1 MTITPARARGLVD
14 SSTGDLVVITQ
25 QRVSW
30 HRRGATMMDITP
42 GFDWTCVA
50 VGGGAVAMAGAD
62 SVVWTGPDGSSQQGA
77 APGSGQYRLAV
88 AGRLVVGA
96 TREGLVTVWES
107 LEADPLSMDFA
118 DFADFADIAFEPE
131 EVAIDGRRRLVT
143 VWGWQ
148 DQRATLAAFDWRP
161 EVLLP
166 VLPSGGWPAPAS
178 GVVLGLTGGV
188 LGIGGTDALTLVSTG
203 GDVLGRVELPGLE
216 RVVGSAEGVG
226 WVRSSATDDVVL
238 VGWGIVTGLGDGR
251 AVDLVAEQPMP
262 GSDPFPE
269 LAVSGGAL
277 VVAEGVD
284 AHRLLV
290 HRLTSRGWL
299 DPEAVGP

>member
-14 SSTGDLVVITQ
+14 SSTGDLVVVTQ

-50 VGGGAVAMAGAD
+50 VGGGAVAVAGAD
-62 SVVWTGPDGSSQQGA
+62 SVLWTGPDGSSQQGA
-77 APGSGQYRLAV
+77 APGSGLCRLAV
-88 AGRLVVGA
+88 AGRLVAGA

-107 LEADPLSMDFA
+107 LEADSETA
-118 DFADFADIAFEPE
+118 DLAVEPD
-131 EVAIDGRRRLVT
+131 EVAMDVRGSLVA
-143 VWGWQ
+143 VSGWRDEQ
-148 DQRATLAAFDWRP
+148 ATLAVFEWRP
-161 EVLLP
+161 EVLRP
-166 VLPSGGWPAPAS
+166 VVPAGGWPAPVT
-178 GVVLGLTGGV
+178 GVVLGLAGGV
-188 LGIGGTDALTLVSTG
+188 LGIGGTDALTLVSVG
-203 GDVLGRVELPGLE
+203 GDVVGRVELPGLE
-216 RVVGSAEGVG
+216 QVVGSAEGVG
-226 WVRSSATDDVVL
+226 WVRSSAADDVVL
-238 VGWGIVTGLGDGR
+238 VGWGIVTGSGDRR

-269 LAVSGGAL
+269 LAVSSGAL

>member
-25 QRVSW
+25 QRIIW
-30 HRRGATMMDITP
+30 ARRGAATVDVTP
-42 GFDWTCVA
+42 GFDWTCAA
-50 VGGGAVAMAGAD
+50 VGGGAVAVAGAD
-62 SVVWTGPDGSSQQGA
+62 AVTWKGPDGSA
-77 APGSGQYRLAV
+77 HHRAVPGSGVSRLAV
-88 AGRLVVGA
+88 AGRRVAGV
-96 TREGLVTVWES
+96 THEGLLIVWES
-107 LEADPLSMDFA
+107 LEADSETA
-118 DFADFADIAFEPE
+118 DLAVEPD
-131 EVAIDGRRRLVT
+131 EVAMDVRGSLVA
-143 VWGWQ
+143 VSGWRDEQ
-148 DQRATLAAFDWRP
+148 ATLAVFEWRP
-161 EVLLP
+161 EVLRP
-166 VLPSGGWPAPAS
+166 VVPAGGWPAPVT
-178 GVVLGLTGGV
+178 GVVLGLAGGV

-226 WVRSSATDDVVL
+226 WVRSSAADDVAL
-238 VGWGIVTGLGDGR
+238 VGWGIVTGSGDRR

>member
-30 HRRGATMMDITP
+30 HRRGATVVDITP
-42 GFDWTCVA
+42 GFDWTSVA
-50 VGGGAVAMAGAD
+50 VGGGAVAVAGAD
-62 SVVWTGPDGSSQQGA
+62 SVLWTGPDGSSQQAA
-77 APGSGQYRLAV
+77 APGSGLCRLAV
-88 AGRLVVGA
+88 AGRLVAGA

-107 LEADPLSMDFA
+107 LEADPLSMDI
-118 DFADFADIAFEPE
+118 ADIAVEPE
-131 EVAIDGRRRLVT
+131 EVGIDGRRRLVT

-166 VLPSGGWPAPAS
+166 VLPAGGWPAPVT
-178 GVVLGLTGGV
+178 GVVLGLAGGV

-203 GDVLGRVELPGLE
+203 GDVLGRVDLPGLE

-226 WVRSSATDDVVL
+226 WVRSSNADDVVL
-238 VGWGIVTGLGDGR
+238 VGWGIVTGSGDRR

>member
-30 HRRGATMMDITP
+30 HRRGATVVDITP
-42 GFDWTCVA
+42 GFDWTSVA
-50 VGGGAVAMAGAD
+50 VGGGAVAVAGAD

-88 AGRLVVGA
+88 AGRLVAGA
-96 TREGLVTVWES
+96 TREGLVNVWES

-238 VGWGIVTGLGDGR
+238 VGWGIVTGSGDRR

-299 DPEAVGP
+299 DPEAVGT

>member
-30 HRRGATMMDITP
+30 HRRGATVVDITP
-42 GFDWTCVA
+42 GFDWTSVA
-50 VGGGAVAMAGAD
+50 VGGGAVAVAGAD
-62 SVVWTGPDGSSQQGA
+62 SVLWTGRDGSSQQGA
-77 APGSGQYRLAV
+77 APGSGLCRLAV
-88 AGRLVVGA
+88 AGRLVAGA

-107 LEADPLSMDFA
+107 LEADPLSMDI
-118 DFADFADIAFEPE
+118 ADIAVEPE
-131 EVAIDGRRRLVT
+131 EVGIDGRRRLVT

-166 VLPSGGWPAPAS
+166 VLPAGGWPAPVT
-178 GVVLGLTGGV
+178 GVVLGLAGGV

-203 GDVLGRVELPGLE
+203 GDVLGRVDLPGLE

-226 WVRSSATDDVVL
+226 WVRSSNADDVVL
-238 VGWGIVTGLGDGR
+238 VGWGIVTGSGDRR

>member
-14 SSTGDLVVITQ
+14 ASTGDLVVITQ
-25 QRVSW
+25 QRIIW
-30 HRRGATMMDITP
+30 ARRGATVVDVTP
-42 GFDWTCVA
+42 GFDWTCAA
-50 VGGGAVAMAGAD
+50 VGGGAVAVAGAD
-62 SVVWTGPDGSSQQGA
+62 SVLWTGRDGSSQQGA
-77 APGSGQYRLAV
+77 APGSGLCRLAV
-88 AGRLVVGA
+88 AGRLVAGA

-107 LEADPLSMDFA
+107 LEADPLSMDI
-118 DFADFADIAFEPE
+118 ADIAVEPE
-131 EVAIDGRRRLVT
+131 EVGIDGRRRLVT

-166 VLPSGGWPAPAS
+166 VLPAGGWPAPVT
-178 GVVLGLTGGV
+178 GVVLGLAGGV

-203 GDVLGRVELPGLE
+203 GDVLGRVDLPGLE

-226 WVRSSATDDVVL
+226 WVRSSNADDVVL
-238 VGWGIVTGLGDGR
+238 VGWGIVTGSGDRR

>member
-1 MTITPARARGLVD
+1 
-14 SSTGDLVVITQ
+14 
-25 QRVSW
+25 
-30 HRRGATMMDITP
+30 MMDITP

-50 VGGGAVAMAGAD
+50 VGGGAVAVAGAD
-62 SVVWTGPDGSSQQGA
+62 SVLWTGPDGSSQQGA
-77 APGSGQYRLAV
+77 APGSGLCRLAV
-88 AGRLVVGA
+88 AGRLVAGA

-107 LEADPLSMDFA
+107 LEADPLSMDI
-118 DFADFADIAFEPE
+118 ADIAVEPE
-131 EVAIDGRRRLVT
+131 EVGIDGRRRLVT

-166 VLPSGGWPAPAS
+166 VLPAGGWPAPVT
-178 GVVLGLTGGV
+178 GVVLGLAGRV

-203 GDVLGRVELPGLE
+203 GDVLGRVDLPGLE

-226 WVRSSATDDVVL
+226 WVRSSNADDVVL
-238 VGWGIVTGLGDGR
+238 VGWGIVTGSGDRR

-299 DPEAVGP
+299 DPEAVGPWTDAPE